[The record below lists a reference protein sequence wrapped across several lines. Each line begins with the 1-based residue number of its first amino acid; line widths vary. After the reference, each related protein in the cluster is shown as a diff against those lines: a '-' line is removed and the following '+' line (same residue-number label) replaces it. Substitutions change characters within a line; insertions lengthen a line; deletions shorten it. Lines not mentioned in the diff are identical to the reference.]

1 MKGNDFQKQPNPT
14 ENCSLLLRGVIW
26 GWRFR

>member
-1 MKGNDFQKQPNPT
+1 MKGNHATELENPT
-14 ENCSLLLRGVIW
+14 ENRWLLLRGVIW